1 MTTFLMMTIMKPYRG
16 LRTKAFTNFSPVLL
30 TVRQLESQRV
40 NLSLRLKIVEMAKPY
55 SLRKETIGS
64 SFAARLAG

>member
-1 MTTFLMMTIMKPYRG
+1 MMTIMNPCRG
-16 LRTKAFTNFSPVLL
+16 LRASALTDFLSGLLAF
-30 TVRQLESQRV
+30 RQLESQRV
-40 NLSLRLKIVEMAKPY
+40 NLTLRLRIVEIAKPY